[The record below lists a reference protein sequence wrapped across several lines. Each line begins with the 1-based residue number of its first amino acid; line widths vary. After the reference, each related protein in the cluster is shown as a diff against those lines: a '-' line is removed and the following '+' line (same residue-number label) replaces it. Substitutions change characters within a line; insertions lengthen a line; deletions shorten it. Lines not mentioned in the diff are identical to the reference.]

1 MNESARQRSTTGQS
15 LQWDESSSMTSRT
28 TGQSLQ
34 WDGSSNMTSR
44 TIVAR
49 PELARCQPKSL
60 KRKLSYKLNFH
71 GEERNHANIRSEMII
86 HRVWNRRE
94 NFDLLEDRRE
104 RQVKTE

>member
-15 LQWDESSSMTSRT
+15 PQWDESSSMTSQT
-28 TGQSLQ
+28 AGQSLQ
-34 WDGSSNMTSR
+34 WNGSSNMTSR

-60 KRKLSYKLNFH
+60 KRKLSNKLNFQ
-71 GEERNHANIRSEMII
+71 GEEGNHANIRSGMII
-86 HRVWNRRE
+86 RRMWNRWD
-94 NFDLLEDRRE
+94 NFDLLEGRRE